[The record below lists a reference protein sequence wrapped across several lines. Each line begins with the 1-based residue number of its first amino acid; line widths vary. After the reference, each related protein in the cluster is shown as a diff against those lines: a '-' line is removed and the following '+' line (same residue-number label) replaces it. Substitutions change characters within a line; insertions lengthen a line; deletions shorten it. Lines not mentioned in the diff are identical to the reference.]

1 MSDEITRNTRSIR
14 FKKDYCKIRKQL
26 ALAKAYR
33 VPVTEKQI
41 HRLAK
46 LKVLNCGD
54 PNCIMCGNPRKVWR
68 GKTEATLTIQE
79 RRHNQQLA
87 NEEIFEVPL
96 DNDEDL
102 CYNILNEEFNGN
114 F

>member
-26 ALAKAYR
+26 KIAKAYL

-46 LKVLNCGD
+46 SKVLNCGD
-54 PNCIMCGNPRKVWR
+54 PNCVMCGNPRKMR
-68 GKTEATLTIQE
+68 QGKTSEVLTIQE
-79 RRHNQQLA
+79 RSN
-87 NEEIFEVPL
+87 NEKFS
-96 DNDEDL
+96 NDLEDFFVSTK
-102 CYNILNEEFNGN
+102 ETS
-114 F
+114 